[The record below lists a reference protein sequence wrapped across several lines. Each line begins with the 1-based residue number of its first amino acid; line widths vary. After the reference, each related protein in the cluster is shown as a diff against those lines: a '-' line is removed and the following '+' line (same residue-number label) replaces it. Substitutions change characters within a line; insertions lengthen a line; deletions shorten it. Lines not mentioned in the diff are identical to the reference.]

1 MTINRYLPLI
11 FFFFSVTIC
20 SQPVE
25 DPSFVDTLSV
35 KRALHLAKQKS
46 PKLQKLAQSVNQ
58 KKAELRG
65 NSGLSDPVLSYS
77 REGMGNS
84 SFSSYDEQR
93 LGITQE
99 IVFPITTSRI
109 SDRISS
115 EIEAL
120 QLEYEN
126 ALLLLR
132 EEIKKTYSQL
142 QYGLELLHL
151 AQSELEIS
159 KGVYEA
165 VKLKYDS
172 GEATKIELLKAK
184 IQVNEAENSIS
195 EAQNYLHQSRYSLF
209 NQIGL
214 ETTNQKYSINFP
226 DTLYYKKTE
235 ISQSDILSTFYDM
248 PGVRSKKKLIEA
260 AENHLRVAEAG
271 YFPNI
276 SLNLFGQDFGSGFK
290 ALGFEV
296 GLSLPLWFQSN
307 QRSVI
312 DHSIS
317 SVKISDENYREEL
330 LLMKKEVEIAWHGYE
345 SAGENLNRFANG
357 ILAESEE
364 LLNLTTQ
371 GYKLGEIDFLTL
383 LEARRTYLTSSK
395 RYYDYLLDYNFRL
408 IELEKFSPKEF
419 LYND

>member
-1 MTINRYLPLI
+1 M
-11 FFFFSVTIC
+11 
-20 SQPVE
+20 
-25 DPSFVDTLSV
+25 
-35 KRALHLAKQKS
+35 
-46 PKLQKLAQSVNQ
+46 KL
-58 KKAELRG
+58 
-65 NSGLSDPVLSYS
+65 
-77 REGMGNS
+77 
-84 SFSSYDEQR
+84 F
-93 LGITQE
+93 
-99 IVFPITTSRI
+99 
-109 SDRISS
+109 
-115 EIEAL
+115 
-120 QLEYEN
+120 
-126 ALLLLR
+126 
-132 EEIKKTYSQL
+132 
-142 QYGLELLHL
+142 
-151 AQSELEIS
+151 
-159 KGVYEA
+159 
-165 VKLKYDS
+165 KLKFES

-260 AENHLRVAEAG
+260 AENHLLVAEAG

-276 SLNLFGQDFGSGFK
+276 SLNLFSQDFGSGFK

-345 SAGENLNRFANG
+345 SAGENLNRFASG